1 MFLTIKG
8 GGKVKKITINGC
20 QVYFS
25 EKIIKQNN
33 NIKLINAI
41 DTEGNNLGDL
51 LFPNISNMD
60 EFQLEEGHEWD
71 MSEEDEKNQ
80 RISDL
85 EMAIA
90 EILGGA
96 L

>member
-60 EFQLEEGHEWD
+60 EFQLEEGQEWD
-71 MSEEDEKNQ
+71 VEVDENKQ
-80 RISDL
+80 RIADL
-85 EMAIA
+85 ELAIA
-90 EILGGA
+90 EILGGG